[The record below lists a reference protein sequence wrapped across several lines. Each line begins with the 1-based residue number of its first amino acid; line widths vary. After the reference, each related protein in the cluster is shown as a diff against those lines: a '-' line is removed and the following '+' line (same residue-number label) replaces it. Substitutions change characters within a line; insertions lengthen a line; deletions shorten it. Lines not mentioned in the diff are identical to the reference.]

1 MSKSV
6 RIRTTPNGKDKY
18 VKVELK
24 QDFDLLEILSLKIKQ
39 EDVYGNFCSDHG
51 VVAGR
56 VIINN
61 GFGVPNVKVSIFIPK
76 NSNNPIVEQLYPFD
90 SPSPEKKNV
99 NGIRYNLLPDSQQTL
114 DHTPVGTFPDKI
126 GILDDKINLEI
137 YERYYKYT
145 TTTNESG
152 DFILF
157 GVPTGNQTL
166 HYDMDVSD
174 IGFISARPYELIEQ
188 GYAEEL
194 FASPF
199 KFKSSRNL
207 DSLTQI
213 VSQNINVLVQP
224 FWCDSLSTG
233 RVIGITREDISI
245 DSIELTPTA
254 MFFGSVLS
262 DDEKDSVNKN
272 CRPRKKMG
280 RMEEMITGKGQ
291 VEAIYRTIDGDIEKY
306 DIDEDAIDENGT
318 FALQLPMN
326 LRKVVTDE
334 FGNLVPSPDGIK
346 GIATEADFRF
356 RISMDATGNDKRL
369 RRRASFLVPN
379 LTGNYKFDNYDLKEL
394 QEEKPYKINRQLST
408 FTENTPYSGQTN
420 NQYNYLEDFYTLR
433 WKKVYTVKQFISRY
447 QSNKKD
453 RNRNFIGIKRIEDGA
468 GTNKFPINRLF
479 TKINAIYSIFCFV
492 LTAVGIVIAFIN
504 GILNYINSLITSICQ
519 IPIIC
524 GLKVVS
530 DIRIRYGNHGCSNV
544 SCSSSINIFNFQ
556 TYIGLTKKIGFT
568 VCLKLKL
575 CFRKK
580 CVFGGWLCKRCNDTC
595 FPDTNPGHSCCRDI
609 SGPGGQT
616 ANDNENCTSGG
627 NDRKYG
633 CPTNDCALCIDGT
646 PSDNKDRGCCRSCC
660 TKINL
665 IALNCPEDNA
675 FPTIRP
681 SLIFTPLARNV
692 CNETFVKINSCKEC
706 SGSSTPQI
714 KEWVKCKLE
723 GVANWLNMIRFEFY
737 NDWVSGTLYFPL
749 IKRKYKLKKR
759 KKKRGQL
766 KKDKF
771 CDFDCAPDYQTPNTY
786 NKYRVIVENTTANQE
801 EIIDVNGCRVRIRG
815 SKRYVTPWFGK
826 YVPNGNAQVLED
838 IAILNAKESLK
849 FTGVDTASNPCTLR
863 FDDPLVFQA
872 FDDNANIEIRIN
884 DSKTIKTFPGPHGR
898 PNYVEVED
906 PVTGLSVWENRG
918 GHSHHKNKCN
928 TVYRVEKEEY
938 FRSSVGCQ
946 TDLGNN
952 NAGSIDADF
961 ITSPP
966 DPETQPGEDIP
977 NNLQPQSCP
986 PTGCIDPCQSA
997 VQGCTNR
1004 CPCTQHNSYNDKNI
1018 KHGIIAWEDG
1028 KIYYASV
1035 MKKPDAAYNTLP
1047 RNYKANL
1054 LYPTDLVE
1062 MGSSVYCDIDD
1073 VPFVINDLEPTT
1085 SRLSEEGLKYDFEN
1099 QNANPIVVNSV
1110 EEKDGIVNLRAYV
1123 SFGCTRV
1130 NCLNTTAGVVQSQV
1144 GIDLIDSNDLGM
1156 EVGQCFT
1163 YYEHDSETRD
1173 YFCRRFSTFK
1183 NDDLEVNYMRPGSN
1197 EFDNLYDVYP
1207 SAQFTSGIPS
1217 VNYSIDGVLI
1227 PNSINDGD
1235 EFVTGDRCGLKSNG
1249 KFFYGTGWKGGNNPF
1264 PSEFLDFPN
1273 MSNINDKTNPQNFGV
1288 KYSTSQTPYYHYFGL
1303 VPGKS
1308 ALHRLVSKY
1317 FADKID
1323 EVTLQGL
1330 GNNEKAGSNTYNQ
1343 PGFRDIGQNK
1353 FTALRSCLGEAVIT
1367 SASES
1372 AAISDLSNS
1381 GVISLPNGNAAV
1393 GKNSGGASS
1402 IPNNLKYQI
1411 TGVNEVGNTNTFSTD
1426 KTNNFGQA
1434 SPTKIIVTS
1443 PNAELKIEISSGSVG
1458 SGLFGMPLLT
1468 TGTGKFIIYN
1478 DNTTTPVNTN
1488 VISTYGSQPNTETLI
1503 SRPLFAFTSTV
1514 TEVINFT
1521 IKQTG
1526 TYNVYLEY
1534 VAGSNNTNG
1543 YIKIT

>member
-468 GTNKFPINRLF
+468 GTTKFPINRLF

-530 DIRIRYGNHGCSNV
+530 NIRIRYGNHGCNTPA
-544 SCSSSINIFNFQ
+544 CSSSINLFNFH

-595 FPDTNPGHSCCRDI
+595 FPNTNPGHSCCRDI
-609 SGPGGQT
+609 SPTTGSSEKN
-616 ANDNENCTSGG
+616 NDNENCTSGSF
-627 NDRKYG
+627 DRKYG
-633 CPTNDCALCIDGT
+633 CPRNDCALCIDGT
-646 PSDNKDRGCCRSCC
+646 PEDNKDRGCCRSCC

-665 IALNCPEDNA
+665 IALSCPEDNA

-681 SLIFTPLARNV
+681 SLIYTPLARNV

-723 GVANWLNMIRFEFY
+723 GVANWLNMLRFEFY

-771 CDFDCAPDYQTPNTY
+771 CDFDCAPDYQTPLTY
-786 NKYRVIVENTTANQE
+786 NKYRVIVQNTTANQE

-826 YVPNGNAQVLED
+826 YVANGNAQVLED

-1004 CPCTQHNSYNDKNI
+1004 CPCTQHNSYNDRNI

-1085 SRLSEEGLKYDFEN
+1085 SRLSEEGLEYDFEN

-1249 KFFYGTGWKGGNNPF
+1249 NFFYGAGWKGGNNPF

-1393 GKNSGGASS
+1393 GKNSGGSS
-1402 IPNNLKYQI
+1402 AIPNNLKYQI

-1426 KTNNFGQA
+1426 KTNNFGQV
-1434 SPTKIIVTS
+1434 SPTKIFVTS
-1443 PNAELKIEISSGSVG
+1443 PNAELKIEISTGSVQ
-1458 SGLFGMPLLT
+1458 SGFPPALT
-1468 TGTGKFIIYN
+1468 TGTGKFAIYN
-1478 DNTTTPVNTN
+1478 DNTTTPVDTN
-1488 VISTYGSQPNTETLI
+1488 VISSFNAQPNPQNVI
-1503 SRPLFAFTSTV
+1503 IRPIFGMLNST
-1514 TEVINFT
+1514 TDTINFT

-1534 VAGSNNTNG
+1534 ITGSNNTNG